1 MKVIGFGPSRSI
13 RALWALEES
22 GLEYE
27 YQELEPRAGD
37 LSADWFRALNPGGKV
52 PVLVDGDFALSESAA
67 ILTYVGERASVAGLV
82 PPSGTQLRA
91 RYDQWCFFVCTELE
105 QPLWTMT
112 KHRFALPRDW
122 RVPAIMETAP
132 KEFARAAAAAAAH
145 LGDAEYAV
153 GDRFTMAD
161 VLLTHTLDW
170 GTKYLDQPS
179 LAAYRDR
186 MLARP
191 AYARATGAGA
201 EVI

>member
-1 MKVIGFGPSRSI
+1 MKVIGFGRSRTT

-27 YQELEPRAGD
+27 YQTLDPRAGD
-37 LSADWFRALNPGGKV
+37 LGSEWFGALNPGRKA

-67 ILTYVGERASVAGLV
+67 IVTYVGQRAEVPGLV
-82 PPSGTQLRA
+82 PPAGGRERA

-122 RVPAIMETAP
+122 RVPAMLETAP
-132 KEFARAAAAAAAH
+132 KEFGRAVDVAAAH

-153 GDRFTMAD
+153 GDTFTMAD
-161 VLLTHTLDW
+161 LLLAHTLLW
-170 GTKYLDQPS
+170 GAEYLDHPR
-179 LAAYRDR
+179 LVAYRDR
-186 MLARP
+186 QLARP
-191 AYARATGAGA
+191 AYARAASA
-201 EVI
+201 EG